1 MSLEKEN
8 FHPSMFIHV
17 SRTGGTAAKHA
28 VPFIKMS
35 YANYSG
41 EHYTYLGCQKYLGS
55 VNSKLSNYFT
65 FSIIRNPLERLVSL
79 WSSNNWGST
88 KDAQILGR
96 IMPGVED
103 KIPFKDYAMNL
114 QNIEND
120 YEPIDNISSEYLNC
134 MCSYDLLKDENG
146 HVSLNYLLYNKTLH
160 QDIVNML
167 NEVKNTDHNYTLD
180 DVVMPIRGSHAA
192 NATTPSDKSYLDF
205 YDDESLKFA
214 KKYYEKDFDHFYTY
228 RW

>member
-8 FHPSMFIHV
+8 FHPSIFIHV

-79 WSSNNWGST
+79 WSSNGWGST
-88 KDAQILGR
+88 KDVQILER

-180 DVVMPIRGSHAA
+180 DVTMPIRGSHAA
-192 NATTPSDKSYLDF
+192 NGTTPSDKNYID
-205 YDDESLKFA
+205 
-214 KKYYEKDFDHFYTY
+214 
-228 RW
+228 

>member
-1 MSLEKEN
+1 MSLEKED
-8 FHPSMFIHV
+8 FHPSIFVHV
-17 SRTGGTAAKHA
+17 PRTGGTASKHA

-35 YANYSG
+35 YANYLG
-41 EHYTYLGCQKYLGS
+41 EHYTYMGYEKYLGS

-79 WSSNNWGST
+79 WSSNGWGST
-88 KDAQILGR
+88 KDVQILER
-96 IMPGVED
+96 IIPSPPD
-103 KIPFKDYAMNL
+103 RIPFKDYVMNL
-114 QNIEND
+114 QNIEDN

-134 MCSYDLLKDENG
+134 MNSYDLLKNEKG

-167 NEVKNTDHNYTLD
+167 NDVKNTDHNYTLD
-180 DVVMPIRGSHAA
+180 DVTMPIRTSQLA
-192 NATTPSDKSYLDF
+192 NATTPSDKNHLDF
-205 YDDESLKFA
+205 YDDEALKFA
-214 KKYYEKDFDHFYTY
+214 KKYYEKDFDHFDTY